1 MSLHT
6 WLTAYSVSFVK
17 INTEKNNAKVS
28 RIDIDI
34 DIGADIEIN
43 IKSYI

>member
-1 MSLHT
+1 MLITYALSQP
-6 WLTAYSVSFVK
+6 VSFVK

-43 IKSYI
+43 IKSDI